1 MKKIENENVLRMR
14 LFNEAVHHSYPI
26 AVYLAAD
33 GTAPKYGLVIR
44 NPMEM
49 VNFVILYYKTGVAEN
64 AMTKGFTT
72 ADFNKLKPYL
82 K

>member
-1 MKKIENENVLRMR
+1 MKKIENENILRMR
-14 LFNEAVHHSYPI
+14 LLNQAMHHNYPVE
-26 AVYLAAD
+26 VYLAAD

-49 VNFVILYYKTGVAEN
+49 VNFVILCYKTGVAEN

-72 ADFNKLKPYL
+72 TDFNKIKPYL